1 MSRSIFRIRI
11 YYLGKDIHL
20 GHFLHNYSIMHG
32 LKRCLS
38 PGKRAMALTD
48 AGRNIVRIDIFF
60 IKGLYYHK
68 TGILLIILLYLLLS
82 KMPYA
87 RNISIEI
94 VALGGAHAGYVL
106 TCLRKAYCIR
116 RMSMHYTPYIRKSLV
131 EFKVGFGVRGR
142 VELSLHP
149 ISSKVNYNHI
159 LRA

>member
-1 MSRSIFRIRI
+1 
-11 YYLGKDIHL
+11 
-20 GHFLHNYSIMHG
+20 MHS

-38 PGKRAMALTD
+38 PGKWAVALTD
-48 AGRNIVRIDIFF
+48 AGRNIIRIDIFF
-60 IKGLYYHK
+60 VKGLYYNN
-68 TGILLIILLYLLLS
+68 TCILLIILIYLLFG

-94 VALGGAHAGYVL
+94 VALCGAHAGYVL
-106 TCLRKAYCIR
+106 SCLCKANCIR

-142 VELSLHP
+142 VKLALHP